1 MSNKIDV
8 SVVVPLYNEE
18 ESLPE
23 LMAWIERVCGENSL
37 VYEVIMVDDGS
48 TDSSW
53 SVVEAWWEFIK
64 WHRVLSAKRKAVVRR
79 TNVRGIYRGSIVLRY
94 IFGKRKFKDMI

>member
-1 MSNKIDV
+1 MLYKCS
-8 SVVVPLYNEE
+8 SPLQRAVVAVVRPFTDMAEAVAYLL
-18 ESLPE
+18 SLRPR
-23 LMAWIERVCGENSL
+23 MA
-37 VYEVIMVDDGS
+37 
-48 TDSSW
+48 W

-94 IFGKRKFKDMI
+94 IFGRRKFKDMM